1 VKSLPSPPPLLGEIL
16 ERATEQAHR
25 AGNIIRQLREFVRKE
40 DNSKDAFDMDQAI
53 QGVIQFLKWEAQQ
66 AGVQIKHLPGCQSR
80 KVMANKIQIEQVLI
94 NLVRNSLE
102 AIEHKQITGGRIV
115 IKTALLPNAMIK
127 VTVTDNGP
135 GIDANMADRIFEQF
149 QTSKKTGMGIGLPL
163 SRSIIEFHDGKLW
176 VDKTHRNG
184 ASFSFELPVY
194 E

>member
-1 VKSLPSPPPLLGEIL
+1 
-16 ERATEQAHR
+16 
-25 AGNIIRQLREFVRKE
+25 
-40 DNSKDAFDMDQAI
+40 
-53 QGVIQFLKWEAQQ
+53 
-66 AGVQIKHLPGCQSR
+66 
-80 KVMANKIQIEQVLI
+80 
-94 NLVRNSLE
+94 
-102 AIEHKQITGGRIV
+102 
-115 IKTALLPNAMIK
+115 MIK